1 MVLMY
6 LSHEE
11 TFIFLPAIPLVFL
24 VAMRLRWVRDWRWW
38 AFGGGAFAVI
48 GLQYLL
54 TIKTHPPFFGFD
66 HSDKPYVTY
75 DAHNFYWYIS
85 KVYFPTATRAGG
97 LALISSFAVIA
108 GVVGVVRR
116 NFMRLYLSV
125 FLWVPVLALSTVF
138 SPKIARYVFVTM
150 PLLFVLAALGA
161 LDVLGLLRRALSAVS
176 AGVRERRA
184 VIRMVGV
191 ATVPAFAWLA
201 LSLTGGARDYGLAFA
216 TLTGATHSYT
226 HTDYS
231 GVSAYMKGH
240 ERPGDLFLT
249 LAPPDDPAY
258 YVGRVP
264 DMTIATG
271 RDKLLF
277 LMEKNGHAVDTNFGV
292 PAILTVG
299 DLQKV
304 IENHP
309 RIWIV
314 TDQGSYLNSVAPA
327 ITNLIK
333 DQFDV
338 VAETATAAVYFRGD

>member
-1 MVLMY
+1 
-6 LSHEE
+6 
-11 TFIFLPAIPLVFL
+11 
-24 VAMRLRWVRDWRWW
+24 
-38 AFGGGAFAVI
+38 
-48 GLQYLL
+48 
-54 TIKTHPPFFGFD
+54 
-66 HSDKPYVTY
+66 
-75 DAHNFYWYIS
+75 
-85 KVYFPTATRAGG
+85 
-97 LALISSFAVIA
+97 
-108 GVVGVVRR
+108 
-116 NFMRLYLSV
+116 
-125 FLWVPVLALSTVF
+125 
-138 SPKIARYVFVTM
+138 
-150 PLLFVLAALGA
+150 
-161 LDVLGLLRRALSAVS
+161 
-176 AGVRERRA
+176 
-184 VIRMVGV
+184 
-191 ATVPAFAWLA
+191 
-201 LSLTGGARDYGLAFA
+201 
-216 TLTGATHSYT
+216 
-226 HTDYS
+226 
-231 GVSAYMKGH
+231 MKGH

-277 LMEKNGHAVDTNFGV
+277 LMEKNGRAVDTNFGV